1 MSLGQLGVEVYASTS
16 RLEGD
21 MGRAAQIVESRTR
34 AMDQAA
40 IRARKSIEGIGDAA
54 GRVGRIEGMRQAANE
69 MEHLSHTTVGARREM
84 LVLAHEILTGNYK
97 RAMGSFMVLG
107 ERMDWMSKIAPL
119 LSAALSPVGIALGVA
134 AGGAI
139 ALAVAYHQAAEE
151 SRKFQDALQMT
162 GHYAGITQ
170 GQFNDMARRTAEASG
185 QSVKEAREMEMAF
198 VTSGRFSGEALERVT
213 TLAAKMSE
221 ATGQKAEEVVRDMT
235 RMSDGV
241 TKYAVE
247 ANRQYHFLDA
257 ALYEHIRKL
266 EEQGR
271 AEDAENLVL
280 DALDKKLGD
289 TTRNVG
295 LLTGA
300 VNWLSNA
307 WTSFK
312 TAVGGGTTIEDRI
325 AQLQSQLDALPKSGI
340 MGGAHLPGQADP
352 RARLVAALNA
362 AVKEKMRQD
371 DNALLE
377 QQRTAQKDQEV
388 LAAQHIDKLRQETQ
402 TRAELRKKEIDQ
414 YRKDAATL
422 HLSAEQQAKD
432 IAAINEKYKDKGAA
446 AGARADLGAAMKP
459 LEDQIAAED
468 KLLAQREQVLTR
480 YYRDN
485 KISVEGYYG
494 DQEIIVDAHTKRI
507 AALYDQ
513 EIATLEK
520 YASKAKDHAT
530 KVEALT
536 RAHELADKKEQAI
549 AADREKLALS
559 TEGLARDTEA
569 YREAVEKL
577 NAELAKQQGR
587 PSSTAAAEFDRTNR
601 ALLDRAR
608 AAGDTSTL
616 GLASQVRSGI
626 EAQDRMNELKQEAVR
641 IETEL
646 ALQETRINLL
656 TKTGQQSELQGMID
670 IGERRTE
677 AAQKLDDIA
686 AKMQAIAQQ
695 TGLAPM
701 ILEADQF
708 KTKVI
713 ELQDSANQL
722 GKTFDDIFASSFS
735 GFINTAVSGTK
746 TLKQNFLDMANSI
759 EQAITR
765 IVAQDLAQRLFGIG
779 GGGGG
784 GGGLFGALFQL
795 LGLTGGGGG
804 GGGGGSYN
812 FTVPSTGGGETS
824 GMTSLFGLLGM
835 VGGMAAG
842 GPVGA
847 GSLYE
852 VNERG
857 PELLTVANRTYLMM
871 GDDSGRVT
879 PMSDSA
885 SAGNQNVFHLNIAV
899 PPGTTR
905 QSSQQ
910 QAAEIMRHA
919 NIAMARYG

>member
-16 RLEGD
+16 RLESD

-40 IRARKSIEGIGDAA
+40 IRARKSIESIGDAA
-54 GRVGRIEGMRQAANE
+54 GRVGRINGVREAAND
-69 MEHLSHTTVGARREM
+69 MDHLAHASAGARREM
-84 LVLAHEILTGNYK
+84 LVIAHEVFTGNFK
-97 RAMGSFMVLG
+97 RAAGSVMVLG
-107 ERMDWMSKIAPL
+107 ERMDWLGKIMSPTGAMFGL
-119 LSAALSPVGIALGVA
+119 LAA
-134 AGGAI
+134 GAI
-139 ALAVAYHQAAEE
+139 ACAVAFVKGAEE
-151 SRKFQDALQMT
+151 STAFGHSLQVT
-162 GHYAGITQ
+162 GNYAGLTEGRFNAMAHAVAASSGTTIGNAREITQ
-170 GQFNDMARRTAEASG
+170 
-185 QSVKEAREMEMAF
+185 AF
-198 VTSGRFSGEALERVT
+198 VSGGRLSGAALESASIA
-213 TLAAKMSE
+213 AAKLATM
-221 ATGQKAEEVVRDMT
+221 TGQKSEEVVRDMEK
-235 RMSDGV
+235 MSDGV
-241 TKYAVE
+241 LKWATN
-247 ANRQYHFLDA
+247 ANKQYHFVDG
-257 ALYEHIRKL
+257 ALYDHIKAL

-271 AEDAENLVL
+271 VEQAEIVTLE
-280 DALDKKLGD
+280 ALNKHLGD
-289 TTRNVG
+289 LDQSLGYLQRAWRGVRDMASGAWDAMLSWGRNKTVEDQLADAQKEVDRIRGAMQGASGGVNADIYARQLSEAMGRVTELTRRKMRDDENASLQQSKAQHDQQVVEAKDYWSRMVETHH
-295 LLTGA
+295 TGA
-300 VNWLSNA
+300 EQLRIELE
-307 WTSFK
+307 K
-312 TAVGGGTTIEDRI
+312 IEREGTLAGASRADIEAMKEKVRK
-325 AQLQSQLDALPKSGI
+325 QFN
-340 MGGAHLPGQADP
+340 PGE
-352 RARLVAALNA
+352 RRNA
-362 AVKEKMRQD
+362 AAD
-371 DNALLE
+371 LS
-377 QQRTAQKDQEV
+377 
-388 LAAQHIDKLRQETQ
+388 
-402 TRAELRKKEIDQ
+402 
-414 YRKDAATL
+414 ATL
-422 HLSAEQQAKD
+422 
-432 IAAINEKYKDKGAA
+432 
-446 AGARADLGAAMKP
+446 KP

-468 KLLAQREQVLTR
+468 KLLSQREQVLSR

-485 KISVEGYYG
+485 KLSIEGYYG
-494 DQEIIVDAHTKRI
+494 TQETVIRAHIELISGLYDREI
-507 AALYDQ
+507 AALLKFAN
-513 EIATLEK
+513 AT
-520 YASKAKDHAT
+520 KDHAT
-530 KVEALT
+530 KTEALT
-536 RAHELADKKEQAI
+536 KAHELADKKEQAI
-549 AADREKLALS
+549 QADREKLALV
-559 TEGLARDTEA
+559 TEGLSKDTEA
-569 YREAVEKL
+569 YRESVEKL

-616 GLASQVRSGI
+616 GLAAQVRSGI
-626 EAQDRMNELKQEAVR
+626 EAQDRMNELKQEALR
-641 IETEL
+641 IENEL

-670 IGERRTE
+670 IGEKRTE

-686 AKMQAIAQQ
+686 AKMQDIAQQ

-722 GKTFDDIFASSFS
+722 GRTFDEIFASSFS
-735 GFINTAVSGTK
+735 GFINMAVSGTK

-779 GGGGG
+779 GGAG

-812 FTVPSTGGGETS
+812 FTMPSMSGGGDTS
-824 GMTSLFGLLGM
+824 GLSSLFGIFSLLGR
-835 VGGMAAG
+835 ASG

-879 PMSDSA
+879 PMGDSA
-885 SAGNQNVFHLNIAV
+885 GAGNQNIFHLNIAV

>member
-1 MSLGQLGVEVYASTS
+1 MAQPLGQLGVEVYASTS

-21 MGRAAQIVESRTR
+21 MARAAQIVESRART
-34 AMDQAA
+34 MDQAA
-40 IRARKSIEGIGDAA
+40 VRARKSLEGIGEAA
-54 GRVGRIEGMRQAANE
+54 GRVGRINGVREAAND
-69 MEHLSHTTVGARREM
+69 MDHLAHASAGARREM
-84 LVLAHEILTGNYK
+84 LVIAHEVFTGNFK
-97 RAMGSFMVLG
+97 RAAGSVMVLG
-107 ERMDWMSKIAPL
+107 ERMDWLGKIMSPTG
-119 LSAALSPVGIALGVA
+119 ALLGVLA
-134 AGGAI
+134 AGAI
-139 ALAVAYHQAAEE
+139 AVAVAFVKGAEQ
-151 SRKFQDALQMT
+151 STAFAHALQVT
-162 GHYAGITQ
+162 GNYAGLTE
-170 GQFNDMARRTAEASG
+170 GQFNDMAHAIAASSG
-185 QSVKEAREMEMAF
+185 TTIGNAREISQAF
-198 VTSGRFSGEALERVT
+198 VAGGRLSGAALESASIA
-213 TLAAKMSE
+213 AAKLS
-221 ATGQKAEEVVRDMT
+221 ALTGQKSEEIVHSMEK
-235 RMSDGV
+235 MSDGV
-241 TKYAVE
+241 DKWALE
-247 ANRQYHFLDA
+247 ANKQYHFVDG
-257 ALYEHIRKL
+257 ALYEHIRTL
-266 EEQGR
+266 EQQGR
-271 AEDAENLVL
+271 TEQAEL
-280 DALDKKLGD
+280 ALL
-289 TTRNVG
+289 
-295 LLTGA
+295 
-300 VNWLSNA
+300 
-307 WTSFK
+307 
-312 TAVGGGTTIEDRI
+312 E
-325 AQLQSQLDALPKSGI
+325 
-340 MGGAHLPGQADP
+340 
-352 RARLVAALNA
+352 ALNA
-362 AVKEKMRQD
+362 HLGDLDKNLGYLQSAWKGVKDMASGAWDAMLSWGRKKTVDDQLADAEKEVNRIKGAMQGAAGGVNADIYARQLSDALGRVSELTRAKMREQ

-377 QQRTAQKDQEV
+377 QQRADERTRSADNQ
-388 LAAQHIDKLRQETQ
+388 AFYDKLIQETR
-402 TRAELRKKEIDQ
+402 TREQERA
-414 YRKDAATL
+414 DAI
-422 HLSAEQQAKD
+422 KD
-432 IAAINEKYKDKGAA
+432 INRRADESHWSPEMRAKAIAAANEKYKDKGAA

-468 KLLAQREQVLTR
+468 KLLAQREQVLAR

-494 DQEIIVDAHTKRI
+494 DQETIIDAHTKRI
-507 AALYDQ
+507 ATLYDQ

-549 AADREKLALS
+549 AADREKLALA
-559 TEGLARDTEA
+559 TEGLARDTET

-616 GLASQVRSGI
+616 GLAAQVRSGI
-626 EAQDRMNELKQEAVR
+626 EAQDRMNELKQEALR

-670 IGERRTE
+670 IGEKRTE

-686 AKMQAIAQQ
+686 AKMQDIAQQ

-722 GKTFDDIFASSFS
+722 GRTFDEIFASSFS

-779 GGGGG
+779 GGAG

-812 FTVPSTGGGETS
+812 FTMPSTSGGGDTS
-824 GMTSLFGLLGM
+824 GLSSLFGIFSLLGR
-835 VGGMAAG
+835 ASG

-857 PELLTVANRTYLMM
+857 PELLTVASRTYLMM

-885 SAGNQNVFHLNIAV
+885 GMGNQNVFHLNIAV

>member
-16 RLEGD
+16 RLESD
-21 MGRAAQIVESRTR
+21 MGRAAQIVESRAR

-40 IRARKSIEGIGDAA
+40 VKARKSLESIGDV
-54 GRVGRIEGMRQAANE
+54 RIGRINGVREAANE
-69 MEHLSHTTVGARREM
+69 MNHLEHASAGARREM
-84 LVLAHEILTGNYK
+84 LVIAHEVFTGNLK
-97 RAMGSFMVLG
+97 RAAGSVMVLG
-107 ERMDWMSKIAPL
+107 ERMDWLGKIMSPTGAMFGL
-119 LSAALSPVGIALGVA
+119 LAA
-134 AGGAI
+134 GAI
-139 ALAVAYHQAAEE
+139 ACAVAFVKGAEE
-151 SRKFQDALQMT
+151 STAFGHSLQVT
-162 GHYAGITQ
+162 GNYAGLTEGRFNAMAHAVAASSGTTIGNAREITQ
-170 GQFNDMARRTAEASG
+170 
-185 QSVKEAREMEMAF
+185 AF
-198 VTSGRFSGEALERVT
+198 VSGGRFSGAALESASIA
-213 TLAAKMSE
+213 AAKLATM
-221 ATGQKAEEVVRDMT
+221 TGQKSEEIVRDMEK
-235 RMSDGV
+235 MSDGV
-241 TKYAVE
+241 LKWATN
-247 ANRQYHFLDA
+247 ANKQYHFVDG
-257 ALYEHIRKL
+257 ALYDHIKAL

-271 AEDAENLVL
+271 VEQAEIVTLE
-280 DALDKKLGD
+280 ALNKHLGD
-289 TTRNVG
+289 LDQSLGYLQRAWRGVRDMASGAWDAMLSWGRNKTVEDQLADAQKEVDRIRGAMQGAAGGVNADIYARQLSEAMGRVTELTRRKMRDDENASLQQSKAQHDQQVVEAKDYW
-295 LLTGA
+295 LRMVETHHTGA
-300 VNWLSNA
+300 EQLRIELE
-307 WTSFK
+307 K
-312 TAVGGGTTIEDRI
+312 IEREGTLAGASRADIEAMKEKVRK
-325 AQLQSQLDALPKSGI
+325 QFNRGE
-340 MGGAHLPGQADP
+340 
-352 RARLVAALNA
+352 RRNA
-362 AVKEKMRQD
+362 A
-371 DNALLE
+371 
-377 QQRTAQKDQEV
+377 
-388 LAAQHIDKLRQETQ
+388 
-402 TRAELRKKEIDQ
+402 
-414 YRKDAATL
+414 
-422 HLSAEQQAKD
+422 
-432 IAAINEKYKDKGAA
+432 
-446 AGARADLGAAMKP
+446 ADLGAVLKP
-459 LEDQIAAED
+459 LEDQVTAED
-468 KLLAQREQVLTR
+468 KLLSEREQVLTR

-485 KISVEGYYG
+485 KISIEGYYN
-494 DQEIIVDAHTKRI
+494 DQEIVITAHTKRI
-507 AALYDQ
+507 TALYDQ
-513 EIATLEK
+513 EIAALTR
-520 YASKAKDHAT
+520 YANAAKDHAT
-530 KVEALT
+530 KTEALT
-536 RAHELADKKEQAI
+536 KAHELADKREQAI
-549 AADREKLALS
+549 SADRAKLSLN
-559 TEGLARDTEA
+559 TEAMTRDTEA

-616 GLASQVRSGI
+616 GLAGQVREGI
-626 EAQDRMNELKQEAVR
+626 VAQDRMNELKQEAVR

-722 GKTFDDIFASSFS
+722 GRTFDEIFASSFS

-812 FTVPSTGGGETS
+812 FTVPSTSGGGDTS
-824 GMTSLFGLLGM
+824 GLSSLFGIFSLLGR
-835 VGGMAAG
+835 ASG

-879 PMSDSA
+879 PMGDSA
-885 SAGNQNVFHLNIAV
+885 GAGNQNIFHLNIAV

>member
-16 RLEGD
+16 RLESD
-21 MGRAAQIVESRTR
+21 MGRAAQIVESRAR

-40 IRARKSIEGIGDAA
+40 VKARKSLESIGDV
-54 GRVGRIEGMRQAANE
+54 RIGRINGVREAANE
-69 MEHLSHTTVGARREM
+69 MNHLEHASAGARREM
-84 LVLAHEILTGNYK
+84 LVIAHEVFTGNLK
-97 RAMGSFMVLG
+97 RAAGSVMVLG
-107 ERMDWMSKIAPL
+107 ERMDWLGKIMSPTGAMLGL
-119 LSAALSPVGIALGVA
+119 LAA
-134 AGGAI
+134 GAI
-139 ALAVAYHQAAEE
+139 ACAVAFVKGAEE
-151 SRKFQDALQMT
+151 STAFGHSLQVT
-162 GHYAGITQ
+162 GNYAGLTEGRFNAMAHAVAASSGTTIGNAREITQ
-170 GQFNDMARRTAEASG
+170 
-185 QSVKEAREMEMAF
+185 AF
-198 VTSGRFSGEALERVT
+198 VSGGRFSGAALESASIA
-213 TLAAKMSE
+213 AAKLATM
-221 ATGQKAEEVVRDMT
+221 TGQKSEEIVRDMEK
-235 RMSDGV
+235 MSDGV
-241 TKYAVE
+241 LKWATN
-247 ANRQYHFLDA
+247 ANKQYHFVDG
-257 ALYEHIRKL
+257 ALYDHIKAL

-271 AEDAENLVL
+271 VEQAEIVTLE
-280 DALDKKLGD
+280 ALNKHLGD
-289 TTRNVG
+289 LDQSLGYLQRAWRGVRDMASGAWDAMLSWGRNKTVEDQLADAQKEVDRIRGAMQGAAGGVNADIYARQLSEAMGRVTELTRRKMRDDENASLQQSKAQHDQQVVEAKDYW
-295 LLTGA
+295 LRMVETHHTGA
-300 VNWLSNA
+300 EQLRIELE
-307 WTSFK
+307 K
-312 TAVGGGTTIEDRI
+312 IEREGTLAGASRADIEAMKEKVRK
-325 AQLQSQLDALPKSGI
+325 QFNRGE
-340 MGGAHLPGQADP
+340 
-352 RARLVAALNA
+352 RRNA
-362 AVKEKMRQD
+362 A
-371 DNALLE
+371 
-377 QQRTAQKDQEV
+377 
-388 LAAQHIDKLRQETQ
+388 
-402 TRAELRKKEIDQ
+402 
-414 YRKDAATL
+414 
-422 HLSAEQQAKD
+422 
-432 IAAINEKYKDKGAA
+432 
-446 AGARADLGAAMKP
+446 ADLGAVLKP
-459 LEDQIAAED
+459 LEDQVTAED
-468 KLLAQREQVLTR
+468 KLLSEREQVLTR

-485 KISVEGYYG
+485 KISIEGYYN
-494 DQEIIVDAHTKRI
+494 DQEIVITAHTKRI
-507 AALYDQ
+507 TALYDQ
-513 EIATLEK
+513 EIAALTR
-520 YASKAKDHAT
+520 YANAAKDHAT
-530 KVEALT
+530 KTEALT
-536 RAHELADKKEQAI
+536 KAHELADKREQAI
-549 AADREKLALS
+549 SADRAKLSLN
-559 TEGLARDTEA
+559 TEAMTRDTEA

-616 GLASQVRSGI
+616 GLAGQVREGI
-626 EAQDRMNELKQEAVR
+626 VAQDRMNELKQEAVR

-722 GKTFDDIFASSFS
+722 GRTFDEIFASSFS

-879 PMSDSA
+879 PMGDSA
-885 SAGNQNVFHLNIAV
+885 SAGNQNIFHLNIAV

>member
-16 RLEGD
+16 RLESD
-21 MGRAAQIVESRTR
+21 MGRAAQIVESRAR

-40 IRARKSIEGIGDAA
+40 VKARKSLESIGDV
-54 GRVGRIEGMRQAANE
+54 RIGRINGVREAANE
-69 MEHLSHTTVGARREM
+69 MNHLEHASAGARREM
-84 LVLAHEILTGNYK
+84 LVIAHEVFTGNLK
-97 RAMGSFMVLG
+97 RAAGSVMVLG
-107 ERMDWMSKIAPL
+107 ERMDWLGKIMSPTGAMFGL
-119 LSAALSPVGIALGVA
+119 LAA
-134 AGGAI
+134 GAI
-139 ALAVAYHQAAEE
+139 ACAVAFVKGAEE
-151 SRKFQDALQMT
+151 STAFGHSLQVT
-162 GHYAGITQ
+162 GNYAGLTEGRFNAMAHAVAASSGTTIGNAREITQ
-170 GQFNDMARRTAEASG
+170 
-185 QSVKEAREMEMAF
+185 AF
-198 VTSGRFSGEALERVT
+198 VSGGRFSGAALESASIA
-213 TLAAKMSE
+213 AAKLATM
-221 ATGQKAEEVVRDMT
+221 TGQKSEEIVRDMEK
-235 RMSDGV
+235 MSDGV
-241 TKYAVE
+241 LKWATN
-247 ANRQYHFLDA
+247 ANKQYHFVDG
-257 ALYEHIRKL
+257 ALYDHIKAL

-271 AEDAENLVL
+271 VEQAEIVTLE
-280 DALDKKLGD
+280 ALNKHLGD
-289 TTRNVG
+289 LDQSLGYLQRAWRGVRDMASGAWDAMLSWGRNKTVEDQLADAQKEVDRIRGAMQGAAGGVNADIYARQLSEAMGRVTELTRRKMRDDENASLQQSKAQHDQQVVEAKDYW
-295 LLTGA
+295 LRMVETHHTGA
-300 VNWLSNA
+300 EQLRIELE
-307 WTSFK
+307 K
-312 TAVGGGTTIEDRI
+312 IEREGTLAGASRADIEAMKEKVRK
-325 AQLQSQLDALPKSGI
+325 QFNRGE
-340 MGGAHLPGQADP
+340 
-352 RARLVAALNA
+352 RRNA
-362 AVKEKMRQD
+362 A
-371 DNALLE
+371 
-377 QQRTAQKDQEV
+377 
-388 LAAQHIDKLRQETQ
+388 
-402 TRAELRKKEIDQ
+402 
-414 YRKDAATL
+414 
-422 HLSAEQQAKD
+422 
-432 IAAINEKYKDKGAA
+432 
-446 AGARADLGAAMKP
+446 ADLGAVLKP
-459 LEDQIAAED
+459 LEDQVTAED
-468 KLLAQREQVLTR
+468 KLLSEREQVLTR

-485 KISVEGYYG
+485 KISIEGYYN
-494 DQEIIVDAHTKRI
+494 DQEIVITAHTKRI
-507 AALYDQ
+507 TTLYDQ
-513 EIATLEK
+513 EIAALTR
-520 YASKAKDHAT
+520 YANAAKDHAT
-530 KVEALT
+530 KTEALT
-536 RAHELADKKEQAI
+536 KAHELADKREQAI
-549 AADREKLALS
+549 SADRAKLSLN
-559 TEGLARDTEA
+559 TEAMTRDTEA

-616 GLASQVRSGI
+616 GLAGQVREGI
-626 EAQDRMNELKQEAVR
+626 VAQDRMNELKQEAVR

-722 GKTFDDIFASSFS
+722 GRTFDEIFASSFS

-812 FTVPSTGGGETS
+812 FTVPSTSGGGDTS
-824 GMTSLFGLLGM
+824 GLSSLFGIFSLLGR
-835 VGGMAAG
+835 ASG

-879 PMSDSA
+879 PMGDSA
-885 SAGNQNVFHLNIAV
+885 GAGNQNIFHLNIAV